1 MVTCDGQDM
10 QARSLPSS
18 AITQSRLQDARIL
31 VNVFDGGP
39 RTQVEACVTGCSP
52 STMARTFRADPL
64 TEDLFRKAG
73 ATKKP
78 WVRAE
83 PSSHIWQATLPA
95 DLASGLHRLNVTV
108 KNEYGAL
115 HQGALIFEVLRG

>member
-1 MVTCDGQDM
+1 MD
-10 QARSLPSS
+10 
-18 AITQSRLQDARIL
+18 
-31 VNVFDGGP
+31 
-39 RTQVEACVTGCSP
+39 
-52 STMARTFRADPL
+52 RTFRADPM

-73 ATKKP
+73 ASKKP

-95 DLASGLHRLNVTV
+95 DLAPGLHRLNVTV

-115 HQGALIFEVLRG
+115 HQSVLIFEVIHS